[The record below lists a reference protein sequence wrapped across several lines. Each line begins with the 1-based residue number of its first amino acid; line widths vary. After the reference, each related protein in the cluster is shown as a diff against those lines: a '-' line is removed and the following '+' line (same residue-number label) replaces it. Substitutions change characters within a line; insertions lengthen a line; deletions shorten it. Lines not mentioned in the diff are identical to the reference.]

1 MTLDRFISIGQRA
14 GKLASGNYAVKSNLN
29 RGKVRLLL
37 IANDAAAH
45 SVHELNGLAT
55 ARGVPVLSYGSKDD
69 LGRLIGKSPRT
80 ALAITDEHLA
90 RGMLGAFER
99 GEANRTEPKTWR

>member
-1 MTLDRFISIGQRA
+1 MVLDRLISMGQRA
-14 GKLASGNYAVKSNLN
+14 GKLASGSFAVKNNLN

-37 IANDAAAH
+37 IAIDAAAH
-45 SVHELNGLAT
+45 SVHELNGLAS
-55 ARGVPVLSYGSKDD
+55 AKGVPVLSYGSKDD

-80 ALAITDEHLA
+80 ALAITDEHMA
-90 RGMLGAFER
+90 RGILEAFER

>member
-1 MTLDRFISIGQRA
+1 MGQRA
-14 GKLASGNYAVKSNLN
+14 GKLTSGSYAVKSTLN
-29 RGKVRLLL
+29 RGRVRLLL
-37 IANDAAAH
+37 IANDAAAQ
-45 SVHELNGLAT
+45 SVQELNGLAI

-80 ALAITDEHLA
+80 ALAITDEHMA
-90 RGMLGAFER
+90 RGILEAIER